1 LKKRTKENLI
11 NIGNGKDKSIIQ
23 YAKIIMKYLNHHCK
37 IKLNSNMPNGTP
49 QKVLNVTLA
58 KKLGWTSKISLEK
71 GLDLTYKDFI
81 KRYWYG

>member
-1 LKKRTKENLI
+1 
-11 NIGNGKDKSIIQ
+11 
-23 YAKIIMKYLNHHCK
+23 
-37 IKLNSNMPNGTP
+37 MPNGTP

-81 KRYWYG
+81 KRY